1 MPNRTTRASRS
12 RRARVPVLGLA
23 AALAFTLSGC
33 GLLGGEEDSGGN
45 EGGDSSGGGA
55 LEQTDIT
62 VGVLPVVDVGPFYL
76 ALEKGY
82 FEDEG
87 LNVKAE
93 VLASG
98 PASIQGLESGALDI
112 AFASYP
118 APIVAQGN
126 GTNDFKIVAEALAAK
141 PGHMALVSMPN
152 SSLRTPQDAPGKKIA
167 ITAPNSFTDLAPMAV
182 LESQNVNFREPAIQ
196 WVPMKF
202 PDMIPAMQ
210 RGDVDGAVVVEPW
223 VTTAQ
228 QLLGASVVMDAA
240 SGPTAEMPMSGYT
253 ALGGEE
259 GFATKAP
266 NAVAAFQRAL
276 AKAQA
281 EAQAD
286 RAVVE
291 PLLVANKAATA
302 EVAPLMT
309 ISTYSTTLDPERV
322 QRVADLLL
330 QFDVLKAPVDVKTM
344 VLQSDES

>member
-1 MPNRTTRASRS
+1 MPNRTTRTSHP

-23 AALAFTLSGC
+23 AVLAFSLTGC
-33 GLLGGEEDSGGN
+33 GLLGGEDDSNSGSDSGDSGN
-45 EGGDSSGGGA
+45 GK

-87 LNVKAE
+87 LNVTPE

-98 PASIQGLESGALDI
+98 PASIQGLVSGDLDI
-112 AFASYP
+112 AFGSYP
-118 APIVAQGN
+118 APITAQSTGV
-126 GTNDFKIVAEALAAK
+126 GDFKIVAEALAAK
-141 PGHMALVSMPN
+141 PGHMALVTVPGSP
-152 SSLRTPQDAPGKKIA
+152 LQKPQDAPGKKIA

-182 LESQNVNFREPAIQ
+182 LESQNVDFSTVE
-196 WVPMKF
+196 WVPMKL
-202 PDMIPAMQ
+202 PDMIPALQ
-210 RGDVDGAVVVEPW
+210 RGDVQGAVAVEPW
-223 VTTAQ
+223 VTVAEQ
-228 QLLGASVVMDAA
+228 QLGATIVLDGA
-240 SGPTAEMPMSGYT
+240 SGPTAEMPMAGYT
-253 ALGGEE
+253 ALGGDD

-266 NAVAAFQRAL
+266 NSVMAFQRAL

-291 PLLVANKAATA
+291 PMLVKYAHVDEAI
-302 EVAPLMT
+302 APLMT

-322 QRVADLLL
+322 QRVSDLLSH
-330 QFDVLKAPVDVKTM
+330 FDVLEKPVDVSTM
-344 VLQSDES
+344 VFQGDES